1 MIEETPQIWV
11 KALKKRGKQFPH
23 KSARFDCCLLRKGSA
38 SNRMMPSGGS
48 RNSQFSC
55 IVRWDFCAATWV
67 ESSRFKPNL
76 CLWSCFKETHGSLG
90 RTLEKTPFS
99 SRQQGQA
106 WGTASNPPDPH

>member
-67 ESSRFKPNL
+67 ESSRRL
-76 CLWSCFKETHGSLG
+76 TALWAALLKRLLSVLVNKVRHG
-90 RTLEKTPFS
+90 
-99 SRQQGQA
+99 
-106 WGTASNPPDPH
+106 